1 MDMES
6 FKTFLFFAQDY
17 ALVTNGVDSIT
28 VSNLH
33 SVTADYDIN
42 ITEFGTVTAI
52 GVFDSSVQRTEMGIY
67 FPIFVH
73 NMLLWY

>member
-6 FKTFLFFAQDY
+6 FKTFLYLSQDY

-52 GVFDSSVQRTEMGIY
+52 GVFDSSVQRTEKGY
-67 FPIFVH
+67 LFSNFCT
-73 NMLLWY
+73 